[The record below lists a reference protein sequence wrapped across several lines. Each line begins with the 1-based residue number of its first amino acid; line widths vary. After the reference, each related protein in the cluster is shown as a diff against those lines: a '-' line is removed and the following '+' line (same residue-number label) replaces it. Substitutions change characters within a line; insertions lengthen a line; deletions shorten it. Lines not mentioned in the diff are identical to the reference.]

1 MNQSRSGSDQRQ
13 PSEPPAAAQRLAAVL
28 GWERVPELSEEQA
41 REAEA
46 KLAAAQAEARR
57 VYGLDEAA

>member
-13 PSEPPAAAQRLAAVL
+13 TNEPPAAAQRLAAVL